1 MSNFFNYSSF
11 PGIRPRSGADTA
23 DMSRSGAVRRIAADV
38 VVAAGVLALFGVV
51 AWLLPQINEPI
62 GPSGVPST
70 VSDDL
75 HLLPYYALRSV
86 FRMFIALFLSLVFS
100 FIYGLAAARCR
111 RLRMVLIPL
120 LDILQSVPI
129 LGFLSATVTIW
140 MVLFPGSILG
150 VEAASIFA
158 IFTSQ
163 AWNMTFS
170 FYHSLLSEPQEL
182 DEAARSMQLTRWQRF
197 WKLDVPNSMIPLLW
211 NCMMSV
217 GGGWFFLTASEMISV
232 NNRTYALPG
241 LGSFVAVASEHE
253 QLGKV
258 LWAIVTM
265 VIVVLLIDV
274 LLWKPL
280 TAWAEKFRITQNESV
295 QAKTSLVLWMLVR
308 FISDG
313 EGFAEV
319 GHAMVLGLITFMRVT
334 LLTVVCSIIWVPIGV
349 KIGMNPRISRF
360 VQPLVQVL
368 ASFPSNFTFP
378 FVTLWFIAWHI
389 DISWGSI
396 LLMSLGTQWYILF
409 NVIAGASA
417 IPDDLREATRAFHL
431 DTRQRWTKLILPAVF
446 GSWCTGGIT
455 AAGGA
460 WNASIVS
467 EIVTYGHTTLTA
479 NGLGT
484 YIANATAV
492 GDTGK
497 TIIGVAVMSVFVVG
511 VNRLFWRPL
520 QAYAERRFSVA

>member
-11 PGIRPRSGADTA
+11 PGIRPRSDVDAA
-23 DMSRSGAVRRIAADV
+23 DMSRSSAARRIAADV

-295 QAKTSLVLWMLVR
+295 QDKTSLVLSILRRSGISDALALVGRPIADLMFWLTRPLGRTGARWPAAGTRRRTLDIAFMALMAVACLAGLWMLVR

-313 EGFAEV
+313 EGFA
-319 GHAMVLGLITFMRVT
+319 
-334 LLTVVCSIIWVPIGV
+334 
-349 KIGMNPRISRF
+349 
-360 VQPLVQVL
+360 
-368 ASFPSNFTFP
+368 
-378 FVTLWFIAWHI
+378 
-389 DISWGSI
+389 
-396 LLMSLGTQWYILF
+396 
-409 NVIAGASA
+409 
-417 IPDDLREATRAFHL
+417 
-431 DTRQRWTKLILPAVF
+431 
-446 GSWCTGGIT
+446 
-455 AAGGA
+455 
-460 WNASIVS
+460 
-467 EIVTYGHTTLTA
+467 
-479 NGLGT
+479 
-484 YIANATAV
+484 
-492 GDTGK
+492 
-497 TIIGVAVMSVFVVG
+497 
-511 VNRLFWRPL
+511 
-520 QAYAERRFSVA
+520 

>member
-11 PGIRPRSGADTA
+11 PGIRPRSDVDAA
-23 DMSRSGAVRRIAADV
+23 DMSRSSAARRIAADV

-75 HLLPYYALRSV
+75 HLLPYYALRSG

-217 GGGWFFLTASEMISV
+217 GGGWFFLTAS
-232 NNRTYALPG
+232 
-241 LGSFVAVASEHE
+241 
-253 QLGKV
+253 
-258 LWAIVTM
+258 
-265 VIVVLLIDV
+265 
-274 LLWKPL
+274 
-280 TAWAEKFRITQNESV
+280 
-295 QAKTSLVLWMLVR
+295 
-308 FISDG
+308 
-313 EGFAEV
+313 
-319 GHAMVLGLITFMRVT
+319 
-334 LLTVVCSIIWVPIGV
+334 
-349 KIGMNPRISRF
+349 
-360 VQPLVQVL
+360 
-368 ASFPSNFTFP
+368 
-378 FVTLWFIAWHI
+378 
-389 DISWGSI
+389 
-396 LLMSLGTQWYILF
+396 
-409 NVIAGASA
+409 
-417 IPDDLREATRAFHL
+417 
-431 DTRQRWTKLILPAVF
+431 
-446 GSWCTGGIT
+446 
-455 AAGGA
+455 
-460 WNASIVS
+460 
-467 EIVTYGHTTLTA
+467 
-479 NGLGT
+479 
-484 YIANATAV
+484 
-492 GDTGK
+492 
-497 TIIGVAVMSVFVVG
+497 
-511 VNRLFWRPL
+511 
-520 QAYAERRFSVA
+520 